1 MLQVRSRRRDTGV
14 TEPVSPDSPG
24 RGRPPAAVAGRW
36 LAVRL
41 VPFLLF
47 LAVWELGARAL
58 GAIDI
63 PGVGETAVALV
74 RELGDTALWQAF
86 AESNKS
92 LAIGYGGSLVVGVP
106 LGLLIGRVARAD
118 AMVQGWLGVL
128 LITPMAMIVP
138 IIIMALGFSLP
149 ARSLIVFV
157 FVLPMIV
164 VNCRAGVRTVPSD
177 LIDMTRTLGASEWQI
192 WRYTILPAAAPAVFT
207 GLRIGIGR
215 AVTGMIIAERLLA
228 AVGIGALLLQY
239 RGGFQADA
247 LFAVV
252 VLILLESLVLVQ
264 LVRFFERR
272 LTAWAAP

>member
-1 MLQVRSRRRDTGV
+1 MVQVRSRRRDTVV
-14 TEPVSPDSPG
+14 T
-24 RGRPPAAVAGRW
+24 RPPATRGRRRPPVAAAGRW
-36 LAVRL
+36 AAVRL
-41 VPFLLF
+41 VPLLLF
-47 LAVWELGARAL
+47 LAAWELGARAL

-63 PGVGETAVALV
+63 PGVAETAGALV
-74 RELGDTALWQAF
+74 RELGNAELWQAF

-106 LGLLIGRVARAD
+106 LGLLIGRMARAD

-149 ARSLIVFV
+149 ARSLIVFI

-177 LIDMTRTLGASEWQI
+177 LIDMTRTLGASEWQL

-215 AVTGMIIAERLLA
+215 AVTGMIIAEWLLA

-264 LVRFFERR
+264 FVRFFEKR
-272 LTAWAAP
+272 LTAWAMP